1 LKYTDKPYQHELS
14 KGQLASV
21 VTGWQD
27 GIKLLRKIISMR
39 QRAIAFNAI
48 THNGSGT
55 GQYFEFLPYSQ
66 EERCFEKLGFSVFQS
81 NPEITSDTQGQL
93 GSLILEL

>member
-1 LKYTDKPYQHELS
+1 MKYTDKQYLHELS

-27 GIKLLRKIISMR
+27 GIKLLRKIISLS

-48 THNGSGT
+48 THNGPGA

-66 EERCFEKLGFSVFQS
+66 EERCFEKLGFSVCQS
-81 NPEITSDTQGQL
+81 NPEITS
-93 GSLILEL
+93 ELLKDRLDH